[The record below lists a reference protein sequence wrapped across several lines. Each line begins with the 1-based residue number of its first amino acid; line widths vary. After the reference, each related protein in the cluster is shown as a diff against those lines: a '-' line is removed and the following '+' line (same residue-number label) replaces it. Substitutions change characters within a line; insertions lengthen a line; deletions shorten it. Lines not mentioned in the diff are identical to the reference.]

1 MGVLNVERTQ
11 SNSVRCHVYLSTDVQ
26 ERSWSLLKSGFSQEP
41 NNRRRIISLW
51 TLIETLIK
59 TNKQKKKLQR
69 LCHSE
74 VTLWKRG
81 SLEPWTPKPS
91 LALVMHIAVVNL
103 IPLLLVHHPPASAAP
118 ASWPP
123 SIFPPIVS
131 PALFHI
137 QQHGDNFRLSHRSF
151 SYSSLGYYCWLSQ
164 NVGEKAKMVLQPCG
178 LFTEHRVYWTCNR
191 GKEQKMLWDSVMSL
205 SSP

>member
-123 SIFPPIVS
+123 SIFPP
-131 PALFHI
+131 
-137 QQHGDNFRLSHRSF
+137 SF
-151 SYSSLGYYCWLSQ
+151 SSLIPHSATWGQFQTFTSFFFLLFPRLLLLAFTKRWWKGKDGPS
-164 NVGEKAKMVLQPCG
+164 VLW
-178 LFTEHRVYWTCNR
+178 FVHWA
-191 GKEQKMLWDSVMSL
+191 
-205 SSP
+205 

>member
-59 TNKQKKKLQR
+59 TNKQKKNFKDCATVKWHFER
-69 LCHSE
+69 E
-74 VTLWKRG
+74 VLW
-81 SLEPWTPKPS
+81 SLGHQNQAWLWSCT
-91 LALVMHIAVVNL
+91 
-103 IPLLLVHHPPASAAP
+103 LLLWISFHSCWSTTLQLLQLQPLDLHPSSLP
-118 ASWPP
+118 
-123 SIFPPIVS
+123 VS

-164 NVGEKAKMVLQPCG
+164 NFGEKAKMVLQPCG